1 MGRRARFGGRS
12 SCGGSGAP
20 TTSRYDRQR
29 YAAAGAHFSMPSS
42 SSSSS
47 SISELEEEFENKYEK
62 DSDCRFYYRLLQQ
75 YMGDAEAVDGQCLG
89 CDYVKEKMKDC
100 PGVEKRN
107 SCTSKFHLQPLLGKA
122 NLANLLMWD
131 ETMIIGNDLIESV
144 IPKLHMS
151 SRSKLTSAQRIDDFK
166 NYAYSCQS
174 RGRSVDIITFE
185 VLFLGGGVRFKRESF
200 PSQEELSKLTHQE
213 LQCRKF
219 TEMSKRE
226 AIYAERGGYE
236 YNADFYTKIMADLN
250 CDELKK
256 KEGGKEGGRRW
267 WWW

>member
-12 SCGGSGAP
+12 SCGGSGVP

-29 YAAAGAHFSMPSS
+29 YAAAGAHFSMPSSSS

-100 PGVEKRN
+100 PGVEK
-107 SCTSKFHLQPLLGKA
+107 L
-122 NLANLLMWD
+122 
-131 ETMIIGNDLIESV
+131 
-144 IPKLHMS
+144 
-151 SRSKLTSAQRIDDFK
+151 
-166 NYAYSCQS
+166 
-174 RGRSVDIITFE
+174 
-185 VLFLGGGVRFKRESF
+185 RFKRESF
-200 PSQEELSKLTHQE
+200 PSQEELGKLTHQE

-256 KEGGKEGGRRW
+256 KKEGKEGGRRW

>member
-47 SISELEEEFENKYEK
+47 SSISELEEEFENKYEK
-62 DSDCRFYYRLLQQ
+62 DSDCRFYYRLLQQGVGLGLRIQGFVLLVVGLASFWHWYFTFAEVALLGDLVVMSTDLFSYGSSQ

-100 PGVEKRN
+100 PGVEK
-107 SCTSKFHLQPLLGKA
+107 L
-122 NLANLLMWD
+122 
-131 ETMIIGNDLIESV
+131 
-144 IPKLHMS
+144 
-151 SRSKLTSAQRIDDFK
+151 
-166 NYAYSCQS
+166 
-174 RGRSVDIITFE
+174 
-185 VLFLGGGVRFKRESF
+185 RFKRESF

-219 TEMSKRE
+219 TEMSKRG

-256 KEGGKEGGRRW
+256 KEGKEGGRRW